1 MLTATISHDMR
12 TPLNA
17 IISVSKN
24 LITELA
30 YNRSCK
36 KVWTKFLKIVFNSA
50 SLLNYQVN
58 DLIDLFKMRAG
69 KFKPQES
76 IVNVYDLVNEIFEI
90 FSI

>member
-24 LITELA
+24 LITDLG
-30 YNRSCK
+30 NSKRSQK
-36 KVWTKFLKIVFNSA
+36 TWMKFLKIVFNSA
-50 SLLNYQVN
+50 SLLNFQVN
-58 DLIDLFKMRAG
+58 DLIDLFKIRTG
-69 KFKPQES
+69 KFQPLES
-76 IVNVYDLVNEIFEI
+76 IVNLHDEVMEIFEV

>member
-24 LITELA
+24 FINELA
-30 YNRSCK
+30 VNQPCK
-36 KVWTKFLKIVFNSA
+36 KTWTKFLKIVFNSA